1 MLGVKGVELED
12 DAVVARDDEVRFC
25 GEDGVVKRLKRA
37 DSSVGIERSDTGDE
51 RQGMTCRTNC
61 RNGAAVAQE
70 GHSKTN
76 R

>member
-1 MLGVKGVELED
+1 MGVKGVELED

-51 RQGMTCRTNC
+51 RQGMARGTDRW
-61 RNGAAVAQE
+61 NGAVVAHE
-70 GHSKTN
+70 RHSKTN